1 MARST
6 IGSLWDRG
14 NRNELNRM
22 LEELYSSVFL
32 FNDGTGFIT
41 SKHLADDSVT
51 NSKIQNGAV
60 SRGKISDGAVT
71 NTKLGTRSITWD
83 KLDEGAVTGSRIADG
98 AVGNAKIGNGAVT
111 SEKLDDGAVTTNKI
125 QGYAVTNSRIAAGA
139 IDDRTLADNAVARK
153 NILNNAVGTLQIAD
167 DTISKEKIKANSVD
181 HTKLGVDS
189 IMMNKGKDY
198 PLKSVKLG
206 DTAPANIATIVK
218 NAVLDAKIYGAKLN
232 MYYRLS
238 FIANGYTSLGSS
250 RYGISLEEVR
260 ANTGV
265 VEKIIFSYNQE
276 DREGNYQNA
285 TIRRGGDVD
294 TIIVEN
300 GKYVAS
306 ITVDRTVISASSS
319 PEFINLSS
327 GVGSSPTAIIDPVNY
342 SYSNVIED
350 ALTINRGKDYP
361 LKVVNLIDS
370 SATTI
375 AILTKNAVLDAK
387 VFGAEIGKYYR
398 LSTIGNG
405 RESNGKARYGITV
418 EQRNVSDGAFEKF
431 VFVYN
436 DDNRLGNEQ
445 NANIQKLSDSIDT
458 ITVDNGEIAVSVT
471 VDRMVITN
479 STTPDLLNL
488 SSGPGVSN
496 SAVIDPSNYS
506 F

>member
-1 MARST
+1 MAR
-6 IGSLWDRG
+6 IILGSLLDRDF
-14 NRNELNRM
+14 RNNLNGM

-41 SKHLADDSVT
+41 SKHLADDSVGT
-51 NSKIQNGAV
+51 TKIKDGAV
-60 SRGKISDGAVT
+60 YGDKINDGGIGTRHLLDGTVTAGKVADNAISNAKLRDGSVDGTKLGARAVDTSHIKDDAVTSSRIAENAVGKRALLNGSVDNPKIENGAVT
-71 NTKLGTRSITWD
+71 ND
-83 KLDEGAVTGSRIADG
+83 KLANNSVDEL
-98 AVGNAKIGNGAVT
+98 K
-111 SEKLDDGAVTTNKI
+111 
-125 QGYAVTNSRIAAGA
+125 
-139 IDDRTLADNAVARK
+139 
-153 NILNNAVGTLQIAD
+153 IAD
-167 DTISKEKIKANSVD
+167 DTISKEKMKANSVD
-181 HTKLGVDS
+181 HTKLSVDS
-189 IMMNKGKDY
+189 VMMNKGKDY

-206 DTAPANIATIVK
+206 DTAPVNIKSIVK

-260 ANTGV
+260 ASTGV

-276 DREGNYQNA
+276 EREGNYQNA
-285 TIRRGGDVD
+285 TIRRGGDID
-294 TIIVEN
+294 TIIVES

-306 ITVDRTVISASSS
+306 ITVDRAVISASSS

-342 SYSNVIED
+342 SYSNVTED

-361 LKVVNLIDS
+361 LKIVNLNDS

-375 AILTKNAVLDAK
+375 AALTKNAILDAK

-418 EQRNVSDGAFEKF
+418 EQRNMSDGAFEKLL
-431 VFVYN
+431 FVYN
-436 DDNRLGNEQ
+436 DDNRPGNEQ
-445 NANIQKLSDSIDT
+445 NANIQKLSETIDT
-458 ITVDNGEIAVSVT
+458 ITVDNGDIAVSVT
-471 VDRMVITN
+471 VDRMVIAN

-496 SAVIDPSNYS
+496 SAVIDPSKYS